1 MHKSTSRIALVL
13 AVTLVAISGCAL
25 KPWKKSNSF
34 NGLSGDAGN
43 PTRDFEAQLSLARLS
58 ERHGNIQ
65 QAKSIYEAVL
75 TKDDKNALAHQRLA
89 VVAANER
96 QMNLADYH
104 FQQALGCGEPNP
116 ELLSDYGYLLYLQH
130 RPNDAEEMLRQA
142 ITKDPTNKAARNNLG
157 LVLGE
162 QGRFQ
167 ESFAQ
172 FQMAG
177 ETAAAH
183 ANLAYV
189 YSLNGELDLAE
200 QEYHRALAID
210 GDLRNAAEALLQLAS
225 RPKRRQPPPA
235 EVAAVRYHQP
245 SAVAGMPSGQP
256 PMASMTARGRLPE
269 AIGTSDI
276 ERQTSNTE
284 TNRGLAAAAGN
295 NQRPPVDIRQAEN
308 DPARPRKP
316 LAELH
321 GQPQPVPGPQ
331 DKLGGATAPQS
342 PALAKVIAAP
352 TTAPRSVGPLPRGNT
367 AVPQNGLLLRQ
378 PTSIGPARQATPPPA
393 AQTQAAVPFRGV
405 IAPAARV
412 GAASMRLSLEENRN
426 VIARS
431 NSNSGLQQPP
441 AADLQL
447 RQSKP
452 VAAPTASMR
461 PTRPPEAKIKFTS
474 AATEASAG
482 QPDRSQATG
491 LRGSQPRAA
500 RDVTTRMADRSS
512 VFVSPTSSSTSPW
525 TWQPPFATPSQAAGQ
540 AAPHPSANPYHRVR
554 P

>member
-34 NGLSGDAGN
+34 DGLSGDAGN
-43 PTRDFEAQLSLARLS
+43 PTRDFEPQLSLARLS

-200 QEYHRALAID
+200 QEYHRALSID

-245 SAVAGMPSGQP
+245 SAAAGMPSGQP
-256 PMASMTARGRLPE
+256 PMASTTARGRLPE
-269 AIGTSDI
+269 AIGTPDI
-276 ERQTSNTE
+276 ERQTSNT
-284 TNRGLAAAAGN
+284 
-295 NQRPPVDIRQAEN
+295 
-308 DPARPRKP
+308 
-316 LAELH
+316 
-321 GQPQPVPGPQ
+321 
-331 DKLGGATAPQS
+331 
-342 PALAKVIAAP
+342 
-352 TTAPRSVGPLPRGNT
+352 
-367 AVPQNGLLLRQ
+367 
-378 PTSIGPARQATPPPA
+378 
-393 AQTQAAVPFRGV
+393 
-405 IAPAARV
+405 
-412 GAASMRLSLEENRN
+412 
-426 VIARS
+426 
-431 NSNSGLQQPP
+431 
-441 AADLQL
+441 
-447 RQSKP
+447 
-452 VAAPTASMR
+452 
-461 PTRPPEAKIKFTS
+461 
-474 AATEASAG
+474 
-482 QPDRSQATG
+482 
-491 LRGSQPRAA
+491 
-500 RDVTTRMADRSS
+500 
-512 VFVSPTSSSTSPW
+512 
-525 TWQPPFATPSQAAGQ
+525 
-540 AAPHPSANPYHRVR
+540 
-554 P
+554 